1 MQKTL
6 PSGFQIV
13 SSPGYQVV
21 ILSEVS
27 KSELRAMCLRLDHFI
42 KSMDYQVEDWSA
54 NPIFIMNPGS
64 WVPPCDQ
71 RKIEDWVLQQAAC
84 KYLRTQRDKNQRHE
98 AMRLEF
104 WNEFRAH
111 IDMRELEIP

>member
-1 MQKTL
+1 MRKSL
-6 PSGFQIV
+6 PPGFQIV
-13 SSPGYQVV
+13 SSPGYQLV
-21 ILSEVS
+21 ILNRVS
-27 KSELRAMCLRLDHFI
+27 KSELRDMCQRMDHFI
-42 KSMDYQVEDWSA
+42 KSMGYLVEDWSV
-54 NPIFIMNPGS
+54 NPIFIVNPGS

-71 RKIEDWVLQQAAC
+71 KQVEDWVLQQAAC

-104 WNEFRAH
+104 WNEVRAH